1 MNNFLDAQIR
11 MSAPKTTKRG
21 LSLIGSFTH
30 EVRPAMTNKGFAY
43 YFDKVGNAYI
53 WSICGANQGML
64 VLQKPNS
71 KASPSRVASHK
82 SKQWYLQLTRLIDKG
97 QGKIINAHL
106 LVHRGVAMAFPEI
119 CGLPDIFRN
128 QIDHINGD
136 KHDNRACNLRWVSQS
151 ENMKAAVAAKRA
163 AAVNR

>member
-1 MNNFLDAQIR
+1 MNKCNFLLGCA
-11 MSAPKTTKRG
+11 TH
-21 LSLIGSFTH
+21 H

-53 WSICGANQGML
+53 WSVIGNTKGML

-71 KASPSRVASHK
+71 KPSPSRAASHH
-82 SKQWYLQLTRLIDKG
+82 SKQWYLLLHNHKCVIN
-97 QGKIINAHL
+97 GKHIHDDL

-128 QIDHINGD
+128 QIDHINCD

-151 ENMKAAVAAKRA
+151 ENIQARIAMKRA
-163 AAVNR
+163 QQSITN